1 MFAHV
6 PLYKQT
12 GCVDKPH
19 TLHDSWGNVIKQN
32 HLSFASTQ
40 HLLDKV
46 SPDIILTGHDHHG
59 CNYKHQNSA
68 GRVVQEY
75 TIRSMMGDFSGT
87 GALLEIYNDNGQWSH
102 AFKYCHFA
110 PLRYITASAV
120 FFILLL
126 LLTILYFFS
135 TALVPALYS
144 LCCRRASPATVEPPK
159 LQTPAKQGSK
169 DALSKAK

>member
-19 TLHDSWGNVIKQN
+19 TLNDHMGHVIHQN
-32 HLSFASTQ
+32 HLSYDTTR

-46 SPDIILTGHDHHG
+46 SPDVILTGHDHHG

-75 TIRSMMGDFSGT
+75 TVRSIMGDFSGT
-87 GALLEIYNDNGQWSH
+87 GALLEVFSNENRWEHSY
-102 AFKYCHFA
+102 KYCHFA
-110 PLRYITASAV
+110 PFRYITTSV
-120 FFILLL
+120 IFFVVLLFM
-126 LLTILYFFS
+126 TIVYFLF
-135 TALVPALYS
+135 TNIIPALS
-144 LCCRRASPATVEPPK
+144 SRCCKGSP
-159 LQTPAKQGSK
+159 PAKPQETTPKTKKQS
-169 DALSKAK
+169 